1 MGAENKI
8 ALTGIEVMRSF
19 NKLFNVI
26 AFFICM
32 TGISFAESTGIV
44 FDWEP
49 FIVNDY
55 LQLSNHS
62 KKIPPK
68 KIIIPKE
75 ILGKANN
82 IEELLHVDLKTIN
95 NSPGVTTKKSAP
107 IEIKVMFSFG
117 NSFLLPYDEISS
129 RGKDGKLSRATNIL
143 PSLVRDPS
151 KDAAVETIKLI
162 EPQFNLGFEF

>member
-1 MGAENKI
+1 MGAENKT
-8 ALTGIEVMRSF
+8 ALTGIKVMRSF

-32 TGISFAESTGIV
+32 TGISFAESIGIV
-44 FDWEP
+44 FEWEP

-55 LQLSNHS
+55 LQLSNS
-62 KKIPPK
+62 LKRIPPK

-75 ILGKANN
+75 ILGKVNN
-82 IEELLHVDLKTIN
+82 IEELLHVDLETIN
-95 NSPGVTTKKSAP
+95 NSPGVTTKKHAP

-129 RGKDGKLSRATNIL
+129 RGKDGKLSRATDIL

-151 KDAAVETIKLI
+151 KDTAVETIKLI
-162 EPQFNLGFEF
+162 EPQFNMGFEF